1 MKFALPVA
9 VLAFAGLAIASEPAK
24 TTAPAAPAAPA
35 AAPAVTLDIV
45 DTAAANKDF
54 STLVTAIKAAGLVDA
69 LKGKGPFTVFAP
81 TNAAFEKLPK
91 GTLESLL
98 KPENKEKLAEI
109 LKFHVIPA
117 SVMAADVVKMGGKE
131 SSKTLQGSSFMIEVK
146 DGKVSI
152 GSKDNMAGVT
162 KTDIKT
168 TNGVIHVIDAVIL
181 PPAKAEP
188 KKEEKK
194 GA

>member
-9 VLAFAGLAIASEPAK
+9 VLAFAGLAIAAEPAK
-24 TTAPAAPAAPA
+24 NTAPAAPAKPA

-117 SVMAADVVKMGGKE
+117 SVLAADVVKLGGKE
-131 SSKTLQGSSFMIEVK
+131 SSKTLQGSSFLIEVK

-152 GSKDNMAGVT
+152 GSKDNLANVT
-162 KTDIKT
+162 ATDIKT

>member
-9 VLAFAGLAIASEPAK
+9 VLAFAGLAIAAEPAK
-24 TTAPAAPAAPA
+24 NTAPAAPAAPA

-117 SVMAADVVKMGGKE
+117 SVLAADVVKLGGKE
-131 SSKTLQGSSFMIEVK
+131 SSKTLQGSSFLIEVK

-152 GSKDNMAGVT
+152 GSKDNLANVT
-162 KTDIKT
+162 ATDIKT

>member
-1 MKFALPVA
+1 MAA
-9 VLAFAGLAIASEPAK
+9 EPAK
-24 TTAPAAPAAPA
+24 NTAPAAPAKPA

-117 SVMAADVVKMGGKE
+117 SVLAADVVKLGGKE
-131 SSKTLQGSSFMIEVK
+131 SSKTLQGSSFLIEVK

-152 GSKDNMAGVT
+152 GSKDNLANVT
-162 KTDIKT
+162 ATDIKT